1 MEKSSNEPELLPPDL
16 PNIPSRRLLLNSF
29 FGTFCQ
35 SVQKNI
41 SKQFKVRYFKDKIF
55 ARAARLVAFLA
66 FVPVADVEEAFFE
79 ITFYIQS
86 NYPELMVVV
95 NYFEKTYLGSA
106 IVDSEVR
113 VPPTYPLEFWNH
125 FASILQDPEFPRT
138 SNMVEGFHRGFKTRV
153 NRPKPS
159 VQEYFRAIKEQQV
172 VTDYHLD
179 RLAVGKTPSKKRRIS
194 SSILY
199 DLCSFYTTYPTK
211 IEYLFAVAKYFG
223 NNIE

>member
-1 MEKSSNEPELLPPDL
+1 MTGDKKGDTYSYVLSVIKYFFDQNCPTDTGTVLIDFEKAVM
-16 PNIPSRRLLLNSF
+16 NSF
-29 FGTFCQ
+29 WDILPGWKVANCYFHLCQ

-41 SKQFKVRYFKDKIF
+41 SKKFKVRYFKDKIF

-86 NYPELMVVV
+86 
-95 NYFEKTYLGSA
+95 
-106 IVDSEVR
+106 
-113 VPPTYPLEFWNH
+113 
-125 FASILQDPEFPRT
+125 
-138 SNMVEGFHRGFKTRV
+138 

>member
-1 MEKSSNEPELLPPDL
+1 
-16 PNIPSRRLLLNSF
+16 
-29 FGTFCQ
+29 
-35 SVQKNI
+35 
-41 SKQFKVRYFKDKIF
+41 
-55 ARAARLVAFLA
+55 
-66 FVPVADVEEAFFE
+66 
-79 ITFYIQS
+79 
-86 NYPELMVVV
+86 MVVV

-106 IVDSEVR
+106 IVDSE
-113 VPPTYPLEFWNH
+113 
-125 FASILQDPEFPRT
+125 
-138 SNMVEGFHRGFKTRV
+138 EGFHRGFKTRV

>member
-1 MEKSSNEPELLPPDL
+1 MLDSDGY
-16 PNIPSRRLLLNSF
+16 IYSRK
-29 FGTFCQ
+29 
-35 SVQKNI
+35 KNDDTVL
-41 SKQFKVRYFKDKIF
+41 S
-55 ARAARLVAFLA
+55 LA

-125 FASILQDPEFPRT
+125 FDSILQDPEFPRT
-138 SNMVEGFHRGFKTRV
+138 SNMVEGFNRGFKTRV

-199 DLCSFYTTYPTK
+199 DLYSFYTTYPTK

>member
-1 MEKSSNEPELLPPDL
+1 
-16 PNIPSRRLLLNSF
+16 
-29 FGTFCQ
+29 
-35 SVQKNI
+35 
-41 SKQFKVRYFKDKIF
+41 
-55 ARAARLVAFLA
+55 
-66 FVPVADVEEAFFE
+66 
-79 ITFYIQS
+79 
-86 NYPELMVVV
+86 
-95 NYFEKTYLGSA
+95 
-106 IVDSEVR
+106 
-113 VPPTYPLEFWNH
+113 
-125 FASILQDPEFPRT
+125 
-138 SNMVEGFHRGFKTRV
+138 MVEGFHRGFKTRV

-172 VTDYHLD
+172 VTDCHLD

>member
-1 MEKSSNEPELLPPDL
+1 MESCQ
-16 PNIPSRRLLLNSF
+16 LLL
-29 FGTFCQ
+29 
-35 SVQKNI
+35 
-41 SKQFKVRYFKDKIF
+41 
-55 ARAARLVAFLA
+55 
-66 FVPVADVEEAFFE
+66 
-79 ITFYIQS
+79 
-86 NYPELMVVV
+86 
-95 NYFEKTYLGSA
+95 
-106 IVDSEVR
+106 
-113 VPPTYPLEFWNH
+113 
-125 FASILQDPEFPRT
+125 
-138 SNMVEGFHRGFKTRV
+138 NMVEGFHRGFKTRV

-159 VQEYFRAIKEQQV
+159 VQEYFRAIKKQQV